1 MVPSVC
7 MARKRVCAIIFG
19 PQGSGKSTQ
28 GRLLADWFDIPW
40 ISSGDL
46 FRQEIEE
53 KTPLGML
60 VEEYVTHGML
70 APDEVVQAIMKKRL
84 TTLDIEKGFVLDGY
98 PRNIEQAQLMDQY
111 LRMNLA
117 VQIKLSDEE
126 AVRRLAKRLYCP
138 GCHSV
143 FHEDDAPPSLPGVCS
158 VCQGPLKKRED
169 DQEEIVKSRLMA
181 YHFMTEP
188 MAGYYRERGVLL
200 ALKGQQAIPSLFHE
214 LVRKMAKLGFT
225 NA

>member
-1 MVPSVC
+1 MVGSPVC
-7 MARKRVCAIIFG
+7 MARKHVRAIIFG

-53 KTPLGML
+53 KSPLGKL
-60 VEEYVTHGML
+60 VEEYVAHGML

-84 TTLDIEKGFVLDGY
+84 SSLDVEKGFVLDGY
-98 PRNIEQAQLMDQY
+98 PRNIEQAEVMDKF

-126 AVRRLAKRLYCP
+126 AVHRLAKRLYCP
-138 GCHSV
+138 ACHAV
-143 FHEDDAPPSLPGVCS
+143 YHEVDAPPALPSICS
-158 VCQGPLKKRED
+158 VCQGALKRRDDDRED
-169 DQEEIVKSRLMA
+169 IVRSRLMA

-188 MAGYYRERGVLL
+188 MASYYRQRGVLL
-200 ALKGQQAIPSLFHE
+200 AINGEQAIPSLFQE
-214 LVRKMAKLGFT
+214 LVRKMSKLGFS
-225 NA
+225 N